1 MNGFEYPENIN
12 IWLSIFL
19 EKMEIHSNNIK
30 KIFIIMFMMSNVS
43 VAQSNADN
51 DSYTNQQN
59 RTEIFN
65 FGRPASEKE
74 IAEWDLDVRP
84 DGTGLPKG
92 KGTVKKGE
100 IIYAAKC
107 GFCHGQKGEGGIND
121 RLVARIGEEFPN
133 EDQACG
139 FQCRTIGNYWPY
151 ATTLFDYILRS
162 MPMNAP
168 GSLTNDEV
176 YSLSAYLLY
185 LNKIVSE
192 EIELNSENLKNIV
205 MPAHDKFVV
214 DDRLDY
220 LVAH

>member
-1 MNGFEYPENIN
+1 
-12 IWLSIFL
+12 
-19 EKMEIHSNNIK
+19 MEIHSNSIK
-30 KIFIIMFMMSNVS
+30 KIFIIVFMISNVS
-43 VAQSNADN
+43 VAQTHTNPDN
-51 DSYTNQQN
+51 DSFANKQN
-59 RTEIFN
+59 STEIFN

-92 KGTVKKGE
+92 KGTVKRGE
-100 IIYAAKC
+100 IIYATKC
-107 GFCHGQKGEGGIND
+107 GFCHGQKGEGGVNQ
-121 RLVARIGEEFPN
+121 RLVARIGEEFPD

-139 FQCRTIGNYWPY
+139 FQCRAIGNYWPY

-185 LNKIVSE
+185 LNNIVSE
-192 EIELNSENLKNIV
+192 EIELNSENLKKIV
-205 MPAHDKFVV
+205 MPARDKFVV

-220 LVAH
+220 IVAH

>member
-1 MNGFEYPENIN
+1 
-12 IWLSIFL
+12 
-19 EKMEIHSNNIK
+19 MEIHSNSIK
-30 KIFIIMFMMSNVS
+30 KIFIIVFMISNVS
-43 VAQSNADN
+43 VAQTHTNPDN
-51 DSYTNQQN
+51 DSFANKQN
-59 RTEIFN
+59 STEIFN

-84 DGTGLPKG
+84 DGTGLPIG
-92 KGTVKKGE
+92 KGTVKRGE
-100 IIYAAKC
+100 IIYATKC
-107 GFCHGQKGEGGIND
+107 GFCHGQKGEGGVNQ
-121 RLVARIGEEFPN
+121 RLVARIGEEFPD

-139 FQCRTIGNYWPY
+139 FQCRAIGNYWPY

-185 LNKIVSE
+185 LNNIVSE

-205 MPAHDKFVV
+205 MPARDKFVV

-220 LVAH
+220 IVAH

>member
-1 MNGFEYPENIN
+1 MGFVHEKIDLGYQDLDSETGKSGRQYVTPDGARYPSVTTV
-12 IWLSIFL
+12 LSIL
-19 EKMEIHSNNIK
+19 K
-30 KIFIIMFMMSNVS
+30 
-43 VAQSNADN
+43 
-51 DSYTNQQN
+51 
-59 RTEIFN
+59 
-65 FGRPASEKE
+65 EKE

>member
-1 MNGFEYPENIN
+1 
-12 IWLSIFL
+12 
-19 EKMEIHSNNIK
+19 MEIHSNSIK
-30 KIFIIMFMMSNVS
+30 KIFIIVFMMSNVS
-43 VAQSNADN
+43 VAQTQTNPDSNSFAN
-51 DSYTNQQN
+51 KQN
-59 RTEIFN
+59 STEIFN

-92 KGTVKKGE
+92 KGTVKRGE
-100 IIYAAKC
+100 IIYATKC
-107 GFCHGQKGEGGIND
+107 GFCHGQNGEGGVNQ
-121 RLVARIGEEFPN
+121 RLVARIGEEFPD

-151 ATTLFDYILRS
+151 ATTLCHYILRS

-205 MPAHDKFVV
+205 MPARDKFVV

-220 LVAH
+220 IVAH